1 MTERVGLE
9 RFRAV
14 LARHRV
20 VLAIFLLVFGVY
32 ALNAGGHM
40 YSIDDEGYFFVT
52 EAALDGRLH
61 IDVRPDRPDVFTVSA
76 PDGKTA
82 YRGNIGTSL
91 LATPLLAGAKGLEGF
106 VEPEQQSFFER
117 LFVGWTSSITG
128 ALTACVL
135 YLIARRLGA
144 SQRLAI
150 AISLVF
156 AFCTFFMPHSKT
168 FFIEPTAALLVAL
181 TFLLGLRARERGTGN
196 WPFFLAGLSA
206 GAAINM
212 RTSVAPLVGI
222 SLVAT
227 VLAYARTGAARR
239 AVVERGAVGVA
250 GLVPGV
256 VFLLWSQWVR
266 FGDAFDWGHPGQNF
280 DTPFYEGLYGQFLSP
295 GKGLVF
301 FAPVVVLAAILFPRF
316 ARRRP
321 AIAVE
326 VAAIVIVNS
335 LLFATFE
342 NWSGDNA
349 FGPRYMAIVL
359 PLALVPLV
367 ELGGR
372 RVFRWAFAGLAA
384 VGLLVPSFIGNLTYF
399 ITVQGE
405 YKPDQIEAVGLGATA
420 ASRPLTYQ
428 ENIRVLRAG
437 WFEPRFSQLVEGARI
452 APATVRNTRRVLT
465 DAGFRER
472 HAAPPTER
480 ERLFWFGGVAVLDIW
495 PVWIL
500 LWAGPKWLYVFAVV
514 FLACAVTGVLVLAR
528 ALRSP
533 PPRRVPDTP
542 APQAGHAERVF
553 DTVVGPDGVGAASD
567 RRRDGR

>member
-1 MTERVGLE
+1 MTGGYTYK
-9 RFRAV
+9 RFRALV
-14 LARHRV
+14 VRHRV

-61 IDVRPDRPDVFTVSA
+61 IDVGPDRADVLTVST

-91 LATPLLAGAKGLEGF
+91 LATPLLAGAKGLEAF
-106 VEPEQQSFFER
+106 VEPVQQSFFER

-135 YLIARRLGA
+135 YLIARRFGA

-181 TFLLGLRARERGTGN
+181 TFLLGLRARQPGTGN
-196 WPFFLAGLSA
+196 WPFFIAGLSA

-212 RTSVAPLVGI
+212 RTSLAPLVGI

-227 VLAYARTGAARR
+227 VLAARDETARR
-239 AVVERGAVGVA
+239 VVVERAAVAVT
-250 GLVPGV
+250 GLVPGIA
-256 VFLLWSQWVR
+256 FLLWSQWVR

-295 GKGLVF
+295 GKGLIF
-301 FAPVVVLAAILFPRF
+301 FAPVVVLAAILFPGF

-326 VAAIVIVNS
+326 VAAIVMVNA

-359 PLALVPLV
+359 PIALLPLV
-367 ELGGR
+367 ELGR
-372 RVFRWAFAGLAA
+372 RKALRWAFAALAA
-384 VGLLVPSFIGNLTYF
+384 LGLLVPSFIGNLTYF
-399 ITVQGE
+399 ITVQSE

-420 ASRPLTYQ
+420 ARRPLTYQ

-437 WFEPRFSQLVEGARI
+437 WYEPRFSQLIEGTRI
-452 APATVRNTRRVLT
+452 APDTVRNTRDVFT

-472 HAAPPTER
+472 NAAPSTER
-480 ERLFWFGGVAVLDIW
+480 ERLFWFGSVPVLDVW
-495 PVWIL
+495 PVWIV
-500 LWAGPKWLYVFAVV
+500 LWGGPKWLYVLAVV
-514 FLACAVTGVLVLAR
+514 FVLCAVTGLLVLAR

-533 PPRRVPDTP
+533 PPIRAQEVPE
-542 APQAGHAERVF
+542 PQAGQFEHVF
-553 DTVVGPDGVGAASD
+553 DTVGAPG
-567 RRRDGR
+567 RRRPG